1 MDYIIAADG
10 VPMASE
16 SSLLSIIKK
25 HHEARSQLKLTIYN
39 MLSGLQRDLYVQPSD
54 SWGGEGLLGLIIRFD
69 TLKQAEE
76 HAIHILV
83 RFYANTHGSDSLP
96 ACQITCP

>member
-10 VPMASE
+10 VPTATE
-16 SSLLSIIKK
+16 SSLISIIKK

-54 SWGGEGLLGLIIRFD
+54 AWGGEGLLGLIIRFD
-69 TLKQAEE
+69 SLKQAEE

-83 RFYANTHGSDSLP
+83 RFLFEKQTGS
-96 ACQITCP
+96 QTR